1 MTPHDVDATH
11 FELTHFELTDFERI
25 DFDVIGFDADDTLWQ
40 SEDGFR
46 SNELRFV
53 DLVAPYAP
61 EGVDVKSALTAVE
74 RKNLHTFG
82 YGVKAFAISM
92 VEAAITITGGAVPTD
107 VIAELVEMARTQ
119 LEEPV
124 RLLPHVPEVLAK
136 VAAHHRLVLITK
148 GDLVHQTHKITT
160 SGLAHHFEHLE
171 VVLEKDAETYA
182 RLLARFGVEPQRFL
196 MVGNSVRSDIL
207 PVMALGGHAVHVPY
221 HLLWELEHVDHDEKF
236 AELSSISELPALL
249 GLE

>member
-1 MTPHDVDATH
+1 VTTAPPHHHAPHDLAPY
-11 FELTHFELTDFERI
+11 
-25 DFDVIGFDADDTLWQ
+25 DVIGFDADDTLWQ

-46 SNELRFV
+46 ANELRFV
-53 DLVAPYAP
+53 QLLSPYAP
-61 EGVDVKSALTAVE
+61 DGVDVKAALTAVE

-92 VEAAITITGGAVPTD
+92 VEAAVTISGGTVPAP

-124 RLLPHVPEVLAK
+124 HLLPHVPEVLEK
-136 VAAHHRLVLITK
+136 VGAHHRLVLITK

-160 SGLAHHFEHLE
+160 SGLAHHFDHLE
-171 VVLEKDAETYA
+171 VVLEKDPETYA
-182 RLLARFGVEPQRFL
+182 KLLDRFGVEPGRFL

-221 HLLWELEHVDHDEKF
+221 HLLWDLEHVDHDELF
-236 AELSSISELPALL
+236 TELSSLSELPAHL